1 MKTYS
6 IIITK
11 NRRKKKLVFETNVK
25 KNATQRFN
33 TLVRNN
39 KVLFP
44 VKFISN
50 KTPVDVNFEILLLK
64 RRVSSSEQSILLRDG
79 FGRTKE
85 PLFSDDNG
93 WVLLKHRPY
102 YYEENF
108 KVHGRK
114 ERFSLIDLISK
125 VINPSL
131 NANKKETGHLYRF
144 QNKLCIEV
152 GRDINLIVTKNK
164 LDSIRL
170 YDKIKELF
178 MKKKKINILFSGEV
192 PRDKR
197 SGLYTKLGTILKI
210 SRDYLWRGMT
220 R

>member
-85 PLFSDDNG
+85 PL
-93 WVLLKHRPY
+93 
-102 YYEENF
+102 
-108 KVHGRK
+108 
-114 ERFSLIDLISK
+114 
-125 VINPSL
+125 
-131 NANKKETGHLYRF
+131 
-144 QNKLCIEV
+144 
-152 GRDINLIVTKNK
+152 
-164 LDSIRL
+164 
-170 YDKIKELF
+170 
-178 MKKKKINILFSGEV
+178 
-192 PRDKR
+192 
-197 SGLYTKLGTILKI
+197 
-210 SRDYLWRGMT
+210 
-220 R
+220 

>member
-85 PLFSDDNG
+85 PLFNDNNG

-102 YYEENF
+102 HYEEDF
-108 KVHGRK
+108 KVHGRT

-131 NANKKETGHLYRF
+131 NSN
-144 QNKLCIEV
+144 N
-152 GRDINLIVTKNK
+152 
-164 LDSIRL
+164 
-170 YDKIKELF
+170 
-178 MKKKKINILFSGEV
+178 
-192 PRDKR
+192 
-197 SGLYTKLGTILKI
+197 
-210 SRDYLWRGMT
+210 
-220 R
+220 

>member
-1 MKTYS
+1 M
-6 IIITK
+6 
-11 NRRKKKLVFETNVK
+11 
-25 KNATQRFN
+25 
-33 TLVRNN
+33 
-39 KVLFP
+39 
-44 VKFISN
+44 
-50 KTPVDVNFEILLLK
+50 DVNFEILLLK

-85 PLFSDDNG
+85 PLFNDDNG

-125 VINPSL
+125 VINPCLS
-131 NANKKETGHLYRF
+131 ANKKD
-144 QNKLCIEV
+144 

-178 MKKKKINILFSGEV
+178 MKKKKLNILFSGEV

-197 SGLYTKLGTILKI
+197 SGLYTKLGSVLKI

>member
-85 PLFSDDNG
+85 PLFNDDNG

-108 KVHGRK
+108 KVHGRT

-125 VINPSL
+125 VIITN
-131 NANKKETGHLYRF
+131 
-144 QNKLCIEV
+144 
-152 GRDINLIVTKNK
+152 
-164 LDSIRL
+164 
-170 YDKIKELF
+170 
-178 MKKKKINILFSGEV
+178 
-192 PRDKR
+192 
-197 SGLYTKLGTILKI
+197 
-210 SRDYLWRGMT
+210 
-220 R
+220 